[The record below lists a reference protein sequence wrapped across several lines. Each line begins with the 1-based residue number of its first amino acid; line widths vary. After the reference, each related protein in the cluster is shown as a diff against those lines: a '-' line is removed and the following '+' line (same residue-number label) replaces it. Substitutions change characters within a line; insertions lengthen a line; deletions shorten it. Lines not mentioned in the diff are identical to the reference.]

1 MEVDT
6 IAFKPLPSSQPMIVQ
21 ALKESCTLKEEQ
33 VELGTSF
40 NFLSI
45 LKFIFCVQMR
55 ACVFANSEV
64 WFYEANFLSG
74 LRFLVHPF
82 IIELLH
88 RLNIAP
94 R

>member
-1 MEVDT
+1 MEVD
-6 IAFKPLPSSQPMIVQ
+6 IVASKPLPSSQPMILQ
-21 ALKESCTLKEEQ
+21 ALKESCALKEEQ

-40 NFLSI
+40 NFLSV
-45 LKFIFCVQMR
+45 LEFIFCVQMR
-55 ACVFANSEV
+55 ACIFAYSDV
-64 WFYEANFLSG
+64 WFYKANFLSG
-74 LRFLVHPF
+74 LRFPVHPF